1 MKKRENKRTATLAT
15 ILLILVVTA
24 IAGCGS
30 GSSTTDASA
39 ASTGGSPSEFIKPG
53 KKATNKYAEFGHAAD
68 DAEREAASKVL
79 TENFKAR
86 AMGNWATQ
94 CSTLTRTVVKEIE
107 GGPESSGN
115 GQKCAASLK
124 QLALPLS
131 ESKPA
136 RANTLEGSIDVL
148 MVKGIK
154 AYALYHGTKHKDYA
168 MPMEK
173 EGATWKVASLNTT
186 EIS

>member
-1 MKKRENKRTATLAT
+1 MKAGENKRRTAILAA
-15 ILLILVVTA
+15 ILLALIAA

-53 KKATNKYAEFGHAAD
+53 KKATNKYAEIGHAAD

-86 AMGNWATQ
+86 AKGNWATQ
-94 CSTLTRTVVKEIE
+94 CSTLTRPVVKEIE
-107 GGPESSGN
+107 GPESSGN
-115 GQKCAASLK
+115 GLKCAASLK
-124 QLALPLS
+124 QLASPLS
-131 ESKPA
+131 ESKAA
-136 RANTLEGSIDVL
+136 RSNTLTGPIDVL
-148 MVKGIK
+148 MVKGVK

-173 EGATWKVASLNTT
+173 VGNVWKVGSLSTT